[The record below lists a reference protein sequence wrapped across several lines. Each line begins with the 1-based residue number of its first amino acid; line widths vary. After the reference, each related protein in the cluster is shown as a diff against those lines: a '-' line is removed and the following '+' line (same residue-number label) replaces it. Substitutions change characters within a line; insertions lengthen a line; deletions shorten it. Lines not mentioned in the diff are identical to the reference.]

1 MYSARAA
8 RYTYTLG
15 LRLEEEGW
23 TRDWLFDY
31 HVHLQN
37 EIAIWNEKQ
46 SKYLNVIAFSE
57 WIFEK
62 TFFTQLFGDFGLVA
76 SAIVLIFVYANIVL
90 GSCSPIYL
98 RSLSAIIGLSC
109 VILSVISGY
118 AIASTIGCKAS
129 VAHNILPFMLLGIG
143 VDDMFVI
150 VSCID

>member
-1 MYSARAA
+1 M
-8 RYTYTLG
+8 
-15 LRLEEEGW
+15 
-23 TRDWLFDY
+23 
-31 HVHLQN
+31 
-37 EIAIWNEKQ
+37 
-46 SKYLNVIAFSE
+46 IAFSE

-118 AIASTIGCKAS
+118 AIASAFGWKAS